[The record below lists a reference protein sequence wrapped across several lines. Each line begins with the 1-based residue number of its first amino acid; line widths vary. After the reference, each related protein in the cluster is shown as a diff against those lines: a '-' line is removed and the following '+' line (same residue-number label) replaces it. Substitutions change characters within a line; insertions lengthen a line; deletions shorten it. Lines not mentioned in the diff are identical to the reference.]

1 MIFKYIINL
10 ILNYFIIIYVLI
22 KKMKCIFRN
31 IILLIMTKMNNL
43 MTQIISLEKQYPVA
57 IPSIY

>member
-1 MIFKYIINL
+1 
-10 ILNYFIIIYVLI
+10 
-22 KKMKCIFRN
+22 MKCIFRN